1 VWAVLVGFAV
11 LVASWAAVRFDGLG
25 EYPDLLR
32 RLAEIME
39 RESYSLYALGL
50 DLGLPSE
57 AARLLWFTLATCLLA
72 SVVVMGR
79 RGDDRAAFVLALA
92 AVVACSPIV
101 WLHYF
106 TFILLAV
113 AIARPRLSLAWL
125 VGIPMQLVVET
136 GAYNGSTFQT
146 AAVLGLGALAITL
159 ALRDPF
165 VARPQLAATPPALAG
180 SR

>member
-1 VWAVLVGFAV
+1 VGFE
-11 LVASWAAVRFDGLG
+11 GLD

-32 RLAEIME
+32 RLSAIME

-57 AARLLWFTLATCLLA
+57 AARILWFTFATCLLA
-72 SVVVMGR
+72 GVVVMGR

-101 WLHYF
+101 WIHYF
-106 TFILLAV
+106 TFIVLAV

-146 AAVLGLGALAITL
+146 AAVLALGALAITL

-165 VARPQLAATPPALAG
+165 AAPPPRPATRPVFAG